1 MKRDIALWQYGGF
14 VFTAVFGTLLHFLY
28 GLTGGS
34 LLTAPFAA
42 VNESTWEHM
51 KLMYFPMLVFA
62 LIQSRFFRERRDHW
76 CIKLAGI
83 LTGVLLI
90 PVLFYTLR
98 GILGDTPDWLNIT
111 IFFVAAAVAYFLE
124 ARLLKRDD
132 VRCGYPRLAFA
143 GICLVGVLFV
153 VFTFVTPRIP
163 LFQDPVS
170 GSYGVQLG

>member
-1 MKRDIALWQYGGF
+1 MKRDIALWQYSGF

-51 KLMYFPMLVFA
+51 KLMYFPMLAFT
-62 LIQSRFFRERRDHW
+62 LIQSRFFRERRDYW

-83 LTGVLLI
+83 LTGVVLI

-98 GILGDTPDWLNIT
+98 GMLGDTPDWLNIT
-111 IFFVAAAVAYFLE
+111 LFFVAAAVAYFLE
-124 ARLLKRDD
+124 ARLLKRDN
-132 VRCGYPRLAFA
+132 VRCGYPWLAFA

-170 GSYGVQLG
+170 GSYGIGR